1 MGTEL
6 TAVPHRIFNAGF
18 AHCLDDDLVGN
29 GLLKAQHSATFV
41 PNCYL
46 GYDMDGAWSH
56 WWWGLARPTDAD
68 WGLVSGA
75 DEVIDFWW
83 TTLCSLIANTT
94 ANSHFHLRVKTTDHT
109 NAENV
114 DMAVATGQVYKA
126 GGDWTTYPAFGHVG
140 SGADVVQVN
149 LADLPKSYIL
159 YGETYVAGPTDWTN
173 QDHFIRAGWNGRM
186 MNLNVGDP
194 GAGQVIEVELVFSEV
209 LVRYHNPCVNAL
221 SRLLFDTAGGQ
232 DLILTG
238 LGFDLLDANVENL
251 VLNPNNQHPLGG
263 WDSWVDH
270 IQIIDAATSAVIATL
285 HEHTGDFIRDSNTQ
299 ITIPVMPA
307 LVQGTYWLKLIKD
320 GAQLNGILTA
330 GTNPAGYAGDW
341 RTDAAGLMTAGSRF
355 VLIVGYTP
363 GDIIVVTDW
372 EAFDAH
378 YAPIDTCAP
387 TVFYDGR
394 ILSLSSYTRGVSS
407 GSGLYLGCDMNIGLA
422 NTDREFSHLLFDN
435 LVKNTYVSAYYV
447 WQNMPAAAKVM
458 AIKLLV
464 DDYDLQG
471 PVFMAKLRDI
481 SVAHFSKQVPIYR
494 CTIEEFPNIHENA
507 VNKTKPEILGKYEF
521 TSGAIE
527 AVYVDTTTFVYLAAH
542 GHLHAITAVY
552 SDGIV
557 VAPADYVVSYDADDQ
572 TLITFTADQG
582 DKRITFDCEG
592 YERALWN
599 SVNGYVQ
606 NPAYIVGYF
615 LLYLALVPAVYLDTD
630 SVDDL
635 ALKYVA
641 LAVETA
647 GKLAVIK
654 EASTEE
660 YFQSLLFTYGALAAY
675 DSEGRWWLDRK
686 DLSDFATDHIIWAQ
700 IDTQDHPV
708 RNFNTLGAFNR
719 MRARWDW
726 APAAEVFQGGEIF
739 EHAASIVDL
748 RDILEPSFES
758 DFPWIDDA
766 AWIEARATEELLKYS
781 YGYNS
786 FVFTVSLSWI
796 DKLELL
802 DNLRLQDPYGVSE
815 TGIGEAGHLL
825 YVDQLE
831 VDFGSR
837 TIRVTCRDLS
847 YLLGQYFVLG
857 DEAILPANW
866 SGTATAEQR
875 IYGYLCNETT
885 GRFADGT
892 PGKMLCDEA
901 AM

>member
-1 MGTEL
+1 M
-6 TAVPHRIFNAGF
+6 
-18 AHCLDDDLVGN
+18 
-29 GLLKAQHSATFV
+29 
-41 PNCYL
+41 
-46 GYDMDGAWSH
+46 
-56 WWWGLARPTDAD
+56 
-68 WGLVSGA
+68 
-75 DEVIDFWW
+75 
-83 TTLCSLIANTT
+83 
-94 ANSHFHLRVKTTDHT
+94 TTDESGT
-109 NAENV
+109 DSV
-114 DMAVATGQVYKA
+114 DPDVATGQIYDTAK
-126 GGDWTTYPAFGHVG
+126 DWTTYPAFGRNAAG
-140 SGADVVQVN
+140 SDVVQVN
-149 LADLPKSYIL
+149 LADLPKDYLI
-159 YGETYVAGPTDWTN
+159 YGETYHAGPIDWTN
-173 QDHFIRAGWNGRM
+173 QDFFIRTGWNSRM
-186 MNLNVGDP
+186 HSLNVGDP
-194 GAGQVIEVELVFSEV
+194 APGQNIKVELTFSSV
-209 LVRYHNPCVNAL
+209 LVRYHNPCVNTLSKNQFKATGGEAL
-221 SRLLFDTAGGQ
+221 V
-232 DLILTG
+232 LTG
-238 LGFDLLDANVENL
+238 LGFSILNADAQNT
-251 VLNPNNQHPLGG
+251 LNPNNAMPFGG
-263 WDSWVDH
+263 WSSWVTD
-270 IQIIDAATSAVIATL
+270 IQVINAATGAVAATITL
-285 HEHTGDFIRDSNTQ
+285 FMGGFTIDSNGQ
-299 ITIPVMPA
+299 ITIPAMPA
-307 LVQGTYWLKLIKD
+307 LAQGTYWLRLIKG
-320 GAQLNGILTA
+320 GAQLNSILTA

-355 VLIVGYTP
+355 VLVVGYTP
-363 GDIIVVTDW
+363 GDIIIITDW
-372 EAFDAH
+372 EAFNAH

-447 WQNMPAAAKVM
+447 WQNMPAAVKVM

-507 VNKTKPEILGKYEF
+507 VNKPKPEILGKYEF

-572 TLITFTADQG
+572 TIITFTADQG

-592 YERALWN
+592 YELALWN
-599 SVNGYVQ
+599 SVNGYVE
-606 NPAYIVGYF
+606 NPAYVVGYF
-615 LLYLALVPAVYLDTD
+615 LLYIALVPLAYLDTG

-641 LAVETA
+641 LGVETA

-700 IDTQDHPV
+700 IDTRDHPI

-719 MRARWDW
+719 MKARWDW

-758 DFPWIDDA
+758 DFPWIDSA
-766 AWIEARATEELLKYS
+766 AWVAVRTDEELKKNA
-781 YGYNS
+781 YGDS
-786 FVFTVSLSWI
+786 TFTFILPLDMISTVDL
-796 DKLELL
+796 LE
-802 DNLRLQDPYGVSE
+802 NIRLQDPYAVSDA
-815 TGIGEAGHLL
+815 GAGEVGRYLYIDLL
-825 YVDQLE
+825 E
-831 VDFGSR
+831 IDFVGR
-837 TIRVTCRDLS
+837 TVKVLCRDLT
-847 YLLGQYFVLG
+847 YMLAQFIILW
-857 DEAILPANW
+857 DETGAPDW
-866 SGTATAEQR
+866 TTASPTQR
-875 IYGYLCNETT
+875 MFGYLCDDTVVPE
-885 GRFADGT
+885 RFSDGQ
-892 PGKMLCDEA
+892 PGKTLCDENIFG
-901 AM
+901 